1 MRDDAEVWVLV
12 RRESLSRFERLAT
25 EGDQAWGERAKAL
38 VGDITAANL
47 GLTDEAV
54 AELGAVDHIVHCA
67 AIYDITA
74 DDDEQRAANVEGT
87 RAVID
92 LARRLDATLH
102 HVSSIAVAG
111 TYHGEFTE
119 DDFDVAQD
127 LPTPYH
133 QTKFEAE
140 LLVRS
145 ATGTAYRVYRPA
157 VVVGD
162 SRTGE
167 MDKID
172 GPYYFFGLLGKLAVL
187 PRFTPMVLPDT
198 GRTNIVPVDFVV
210 DAIVELMHADGR
222 DGQTFHL
229 TAPKTIGLRG
239 IYRGVAEAAGLPAL
253 RGSLPGAT
261 ATPFLRVTGRAKV
274 LRNMAATQLGIPG
287 EILDVVD
294 LAPTFTSVNT
304 AEALRGTGITVP
316 EFASY
321 APQLWRYW
329 AEHLDPDRAR
339 RDDPAGP
346 LVGKHVIITG
356 ASSGIGR
363 ASAIA
368 VAERGATVFA
378 LARNAEALDDLIAEI
393 RAAGGQAYAFTC
405 DVTDSTSVE
414 HTVKDILGRFGHV
427 DYLVNNAG
435 RSIRRSV
442 IASTDRLHD
451 YERVM
456 AVNYFGAVRMVLA
469 LLPHWR
475 ERRFGHVVNV
485 SSAGVQAQ
493 RSEVQRVP
501 AEQGGAGRVR
511 RCGVDGDAVGPH
523 HLHQYPYAAGED
535 ADDRAVAAAEPDSAD
550 QPRTRRRH
558 GGARP
563 GGEARPDRHP
573 GRHAG
578 RLRQLH
584 DPEAV
589 PSRTAPALPG
599 LSRFGG
605 RRADARAASP
615 VAAAETPGAGC
626 HVVAVRPAR
635 SSARAAGAR
644 RALVR
649 RWTARSGLPQTHDVA
664 LGVLEVGRESHFTDR
679 RLLAYRLAA
688 QRPDGFE
695 GVVNAVHIDRDHRPL
710 GKGRFAFEH
719 ASADVPRLGGHTG
732 LGDRPGRHG
741 RVLHLRYLVELP
753 AESLLVEVPRALTV
767 AEGHLE
773 MHNATGHFHLLAE
786 VVFGHPLRRVTV

>member
-1 MRDDAEVWVLV
+1 MARMRYVVTGGTGFIGRRVVSQILARRDDAEVWVLA

-25 EGDQAWGERAKAL
+25 EGDQAWGDRAKPL
-38 VGDITAANL
+38 VGDLTAANL

-54 AELGAVDHIVHCA
+54 AELGAVDHVVHCA

-74 DDDEQRAANVEGT
+74 DDADQRAANVDGT

-119 DDFDVAQD
+119 DDFDVGQD

-145 ATGTAYRVYRPA
+145 AAGLRMRVYRPA

-162 SRTGE
+162 SHTGE
-167 MDKID
+167 MDKVD
-172 GPYYFFGLLGKLAVL
+172 GPYYFFGVLRKLAVL

-210 DAIVELMHADGR
+210 EAVVALMHADGR

-239 IYRGVAEAAGLPAL
+239 IYRGVAEAAGLPPL

-261 ATPFLRVTGRAKV
+261 ATPFLRVSGRAKV

-393 RAAGGQAYAFTC
+393 RAAGGQAHAFTC

-414 HTVKDILGRFGHV
+414 HTVKDILGRFAYV

-485 SSAGVQAQ
+485 SSAGVQANGPKYSAYLPSKAALDAFADVVSTETLSDHITFTNIHMPLVKTPMIAPS
-493 RSEVQRVP
+493 RRLNP
-501 AEQGGAGRVR
+501 IPPITAE
-511 RCGVDGDAVGPH
+511 H
-523 HLHQYPYAAGED
+523 
-535 ADDRAVAAAEPDSAD
+535 AAAMVVRGLVEKPARIDTPVGTLAD
-550 QPRTRRRH
+550 FGNYMTPR
-558 GGARP
+558 
-563 GGEARPDRHP
+563 
-573 GRHAG
+573 
-578 RLRQLH
+578 
-584 DPEAV
+584 
-589 PSRTAPALPG
+589 
-599 LSRFGG
+599 LSR
-605 RRADARAASP
+605 
-615 VAAAETPGAGC
+615 
-626 HVVAVRPAR
+626 
-635 SSARAAGAR
+635 
-644 RALVR
+644 
-649 RWTARSGLPQTHDVA
+649 
-664 LGVLEVGRESHFTDR
+664 
-679 RLLAYRLAA
+679 
-688 QRPDGFE
+688 
-695 GVVNAVHIDRDHRPL
+695 
-710 GKGRFAFEH
+710 
-719 ASADVPRLGGHTG
+719 
-732 LGDRPGRHG
+732 
-741 RVLHLRYLVELP
+741 RVLHQLYLGYP
-753 AESLLVEVPRALTV
+753 D
-767 AEGHLE
+767 
-773 MHNATGHFHLLAE
+773 
-786 VVFGHPLRRVTV
+786 

>member
-1 MRDDAEVWVLV
+1 MARMRYVVTGGTGFIGRRIVSQILTRHTDAEVWVLV
-12 RRESLSRFERLAT
+12 RRESLARFERLAT
-25 EGDQAWGERAKAL
+25 DGEQAWGERVKPL
-38 VGDITAANL
+38 VGDLTA
-47 GLTDEAV
+47 
-54 AELGAVDHIVHCA
+54 AELGLGEDTLSDVGPVDHIVHCA

-74 DDDEQRAANVEGT
+74 AEADQRAANVDGT
-87 RAVID
+87 RAVIA

-111 TYHGEFTE
+111 IYRGEFTE
-119 DDFDVAQD
+119 DDFDVAQE

-145 ATGTAYRVYRPA
+145 EAGLRYRVYRPA

-172 GPYYFFGLLGKLAVL
+172 GPYYFFGILSKLARL
-187 PRFTPMVLPDT
+187 PRVTPMVLPDT

-210 DAIVELMHADGR
+210 DAIVELIHADDR

-239 IYRGVAEAAGLPAL
+239 IYRGVAEAAGLPPL
-253 RGSLPGAT
+253 RGSLPGAM

-274 LRNMAATQLGIPG
+274 LRNMAVTQIGIPA

-294 LAPTFTSVNT
+294 LEPTFTSANT
-304 AEALRGTGITVP
+304 AEALSDSGLTVP
-316 EFASY
+316 EFATY
-321 APQLWRYW
+321 APKLWRYW

-368 VAERGATVFA
+368 IAERGATVFA
-378 LARNAEALDDLIAEI
+378 LARNAEALDELIAEI
-393 RAAGGQAYAFTC
+393 RAEGGRAFAFTC

-442 IASTDRLHD
+442 MASTDRLHD

-475 ERRFGHVVNV
+475 DRRFGHVVNV
-485 SSAGVQAQ
+485 SSAGVQANGPKYSAYLPSKAALDAFSDVVSTETLSDHITFTNIHMPLVMTPMIAPS
-493 RSEVQRVP
+493 RRLNPIPPISAEHAAAMVVRGLVEKPARIDTPVGTLADFGNYMTPKLSRRV
-501 AEQGGAGRVR
+501 
-511 RCGVDGDAVGPH
+511 
-523 HLHQYPYAAGED
+523 LHQLYLGY
-535 ADDRAVAAAEPDSAD
+535 PDSAAARGEVPD
-550 QPRTRRRH
+550 EPSTTR
-558 GGARP
+558 A
-563 GGEARPDRHP
+563 
-573 GRHAG
+573 
-578 RLRQLH
+578 
-584 DPEAV
+584 
-589 PSRTAPALPG
+589 PSRPK
-599 LSRFGG
+599 
-605 RRADARAASP
+605 
-615 VAAAETPGAGC
+615 
-626 HVVAVRPAR
+626 RPAR
-635 SSARAAGAR
+635 SVTSKMLRPVTRPVKRAVR
-644 RALVR
+644 LV
-649 RWTARSGLPQTHDVA
+649 P
-664 LGVLEVGRESHFTDR
+664 GVHW
-679 RLLAYRLAA
+679 
-688 QRPDGFE
+688 
-695 GVVNAVHIDRDHRPL
+695 
-710 GKGRFAFEH
+710 
-719 ASADVPRLGGHTG
+719 
-732 LGDRPGRHG
+732 
-741 RVLHLRYLVELP
+741 
-753 AESLLVEVPRALTV
+753 
-767 AEGHLE
+767 
-773 MHNATGHFHLLAE
+773 
-786 VVFGHPLRRVTV
+786 

>member
-1 MRDDAEVWVLV
+1 MARMRYVVTGGTGFIGRRVVSQLLARDDAAEVWVLV
-12 RRESLSRFERLAT
+12 RRGSLARFERLAL
-25 EGDQAWGERAKAL
+25 DWGPRAKPL
-38 VGDITAANL
+38 VGDLTAADL
-47 GLTDEAV
+47 GLTDDAL
-54 AELGAVDHIVHCA
+54 ADLGTVDHVVHCA

-74 DDDEQRAANVEGT
+74 PEAAQRAANVEGT

-92 LARRLDATLH
+92 LARRFDATLH

-111 TYHGEFTE
+111 TYRGEYTE

-145 ATGTAYRVYRPA
+145 AQGLRYRVYRPA

-167 MDKID
+167 MDKVD
-172 GPYYFFGLLGKLAVL
+172 GPYYFFGVLAKLARL
-187 PRFTPMVLPDT
+187 PKFTPIALPDT

-210 DAIVELMHADGR
+210 DALVALMHVEDR

-239 IYRGVAEAAGLPAL
+239 IYRGVAEAAGLPPL
-253 RGSLPGAT
+253 RGSLPRWT
-261 ATPFLRVTGRAKV
+261 ATPVVRATGRAKV
-274 LRNMAATQLGIPG
+274 LRNMAATQLGVPA

-294 LAPTFTSVNT
+294 LYPTFTSDNT
-304 AEALRGTGITVP
+304 TEALRGTGISVP

-321 APQLWRYW
+321 APKLWRYW

-368 VAERGATVFA
+368 VAERGGCVFA

-393 RAAGGQAYAFTC
+393 RAAGGQAHAFTC

-442 IASTDRLHD
+442 MASTDRFHD

-485 SSAGVQAQ
+485 SSAGVQA
-493 RSEVQRVP
+493 RNPKYSSYLPTKAALDAFADVVSTETLSDHITFTNIHMPLVRTPMIAPSRRLNPVP
-501 AEQGGAGRVR
+501 PISAEHAAAMVVR
-511 RCGVDGDAVGPH
+511 GLVEKPARIDTPLGTLADFGNYMTPKLSRRI
-523 HLHQYPYAAGED
+523 LHQLYLGY
-535 ADDRAVAAAEPDSAD
+535 PDSAAARGVE
-550 QPRTRRRH
+550 PPAPSSASSRR
-558 GGARP
+558 P
-563 GGEARPDRHP
+563 K
-573 GRHAG
+573 
-578 RLRQLH
+578 
-584 DPEAV
+584 
-589 PSRTAPALPG
+589 
-599 LSRFGG
+599 
-605 RRADARAASP
+605 
-615 VAAAETPGAGC
+615 
-626 HVVAVRPAR
+626 RPAR
-635 SSARAAGAR
+635 SVASLRVPGPVKRAVR
-644 RALVR
+644 LV
-649 RWTARSGLPQTHDVA
+649 P
-664 LGVLEVGRESHFTDR
+664 GVHW
-679 RLLAYRLAA
+679 
-688 QRPDGFE
+688 
-695 GVVNAVHIDRDHRPL
+695 
-710 GKGRFAFEH
+710 
-719 ASADVPRLGGHTG
+719 
-732 LGDRPGRHG
+732 
-741 RVLHLRYLVELP
+741 
-753 AESLLVEVPRALTV
+753 
-767 AEGHLE
+767 
-773 MHNATGHFHLLAE
+773 
-786 VVFGHPLRRVTV
+786 